1 MSESL
6 AGKRVLFIAPMFFGY
21 EKLIKGELEQLGAV
35 VDYFSDRPGAD
46 FLTKALIRVDRRF
59 LARKIERYYSSII
72 EETRERDYDL
82 VLIIRAEAVSSSI
95 LDRLRSI
102 HSRAKFVLYLWDS
115 MHYNPNARKVLGKFD
130 AVLSFDRADVD
141 ANPQMQFLPLFYG
154 REFER
159 AANWTGDFKYDA
171 CFIGTIHTD
180 RYKVLEQII
189 EQLEK
194 DGMKVFVYCY
204 YPSRMLFRLRS
215 LFDGGFRRFARK
227 YIDFKGM
234 PLSEVVDRI
243 AESRAVIDV
252 NRPGQLGLTMRTIEA
267 IGAQRLL
274 VTTNEDIVN
283 YEVYSQKGMYLI
295 DRRAPKVAREF
306 LQGEGIPHAES
317 VRAGLSARNWVL
329 RVLGN

>member
-1 MSESL
+1 MVGLSGIVASQVVAL
-6 AGKRVLFIAPMFFGY
+6 QRRAGNGWQRLDSYDTSTRAFF
-21 EKLIKGELEQLGAV
+21 KL
-35 VDYFSDRPGAD
+35 
-46 FLTKALIRVDRRF
+46 
-59 LARKIERYYSSII
+59 
-72 EETRERDYDL
+72 
-82 VLIIRAEAVSSSI
+82 
-95 LDRLRSI
+95 
-102 HSRAKFVLYLWDS
+102 
-115 MHYNPNARKVLGKFD
+115 
-130 AVLSFDRADVD
+130 
-141 ANPQMQFLPLFYG
+141 
-154 REFER
+154 
-159 AANWTGDFKYDA
+159 
-171 CFIGTIHTD
+171 
-180 RYKVLEQII
+180 
-189 EQLEK
+189 
-194 DGMKVFVYCY
+194 
-204 YPSRMLFRLRS
+204 
-215 LFDGGFRRFARK
+215 RRFARK

-317 VRAGLSARNWVL
+317 VRVGLSARNWVL